1 MTINRFLC
9 KTVVRLPQQ
18 NSKRTSRPIRSI
30 DTNLQHPHIPANHK
44 EVLARKAPEQS
55 GRNFGIRGVKMTGRT
70 TQIGKFASLLLLSAA
85 FGGIACAQQVEEV
98 TVTAQRHAENLQD
111 VPMSVA
117 TLDTSHV
124 ESLFQSGQD
133 VRALANS
140 LPNVYAESSNG
151 RVAPRFYIRGLGNTD
166 FDLAA
171 SQPVSIIQDDVVMEN
186 VILKSSPLYDLAEVE
201 VDRGPQGTLFGRNT
215 TAGIIKF
222 TSAKPSQDFDSKFS
236 ASYGSYGTANIEAA
250 AGGGLTDTVSV
261 RVSGLWQHRD
271 NYIDNAYLGTKDA
284 LGGYDE
290 KAGRVQLLWKPVDK
304 LSVLLNVHARS
315 LDGTAAVF
323 RANILTKGSNKLNS
337 NYVFD
342 KVYFDA
348 GANNPQKYNGIGT
361 SADISYDFGPV
372 TLTSI
377 TGYEY
382 THGYSR
388 GDIDGGNPAGPGV
401 IFFQSESQD
410 GLDYL
415 HQYTQE
421 VHLAS
426 NTGGDWFWQ
435 VGGFWF
441 DTDYLDRT
449 YPYYVAST
457 AVRQTNVSYALFG
470 QTSYQFTDKLKVTGG
485 LRWTSDTKG
494 MTANGPLTAPIT
506 NPVRLR
512 GSNLSWD
519 LSFDYAFTDDVKG
532 YARVATGFRA
542 PSIQGR
548 NLAFGS
554 GYSSARSETITSY
567 EAGMKTELLDN
578 SLRLNF
584 DGFTYYIRNMQ
595 FSAIGGAGN
604 NVILKNA
611 RAGLAYG
618 LEADAEWAATQ
629 NLTFTAGASWTHTE
643 IRDPNLKT
651 AICAQCTVT
660 NPVDS
665 SGNAS
670 LNGNPFPQA
679 PDYQLQLTARYA
691 YPLENGGELFA
702 YTDWWLQGYTNF
714 FLYKSKEFHTNG
726 NYEGGLK
733 LGYVFPDKHFQV
745 DVYARNLTNKPNLQ
759 GGIDFDDLTGFVSDP
774 RVIGI
779 ELSAHVP

>member
-1 MTINRFLC
+1 M
-9 KTVVRLPQQ
+9 
-18 NSKRTSRPIRSI
+18 
-30 DTNLQHPHIPANHK
+30 
-44 EVLARKAPEQS
+44 
-55 GRNFGIRGVKMTGRT
+55 GRMSQV
-70 TQIGKFASLLLLSAA
+70 GKFTSFLLLSSA
-85 FGGIACAQQVEEV
+85 FGGFALAQQLEEV

-117 TLDTSHV
+117 TLDTTHV
-124 ESLFQSGQD
+124 ESLFQSGMD

-222 TSAKPSQDFDSKFS
+222 TSAKPTQDYQSRFS
-236 ASYGSYGTANIEAA
+236 ASYGGLGTANIELG

-271 NYIDNAYLGTKDA
+271 NYIDNAYLKTSDA

-290 KAGRVQLLWKPVDK
+290 KAGRVQVLWKPDDK

-323 RANILTKGSNKLNS
+323 RANILSKGSNKLNS
-337 NYVFD
+337 NYTFD
-342 KVYFDA
+342 KVYFDQ

-361 SADISYDFGPV
+361 SANIAYDFGPV

-388 GDIDGGNPAGPGV
+388 GDIDGGNLTGPGV
-401 IFFQSESQD
+401 IFFPSESQD

-421 VHLAS
+421 IHLAS
-426 NTGGDWFWQ
+426 NATGPWFWQ

-441 DTDYLDRT
+441 DTDYADST
-449 YPYYVAST
+449 YTSPSTST
-457 AVRQTNVSYALFG
+457 AHTTVRQTNISYALFG
-470 QTSYQFTDKLKVTGG
+470 QTSYQFTDKLKLTGG
-485 LRWTSDTKG
+485 VRWTADTKG
-494 MTANGPLTAPIT
+494 LTAWGAGLATPVST
-506 NPVRLR
+506 PVRLG
-512 GSNLSWD
+512 GSNVSWD
-519 LSFDYAFTDDVKG
+519 VSANYTLSDNAMA
-532 YARVATGFRA
+532 YARIATGFRA

-548 NLAFGS
+548 DMAFGS
-554 GYSSARSETITSY
+554 TYSTARSETITSY
-567 EAGMKTELLDN
+567 EAGVKTELLN
-578 SLRLNF
+578 KTLRFNF

-595 FSAIGGAGN
+595 LSAIGGGGN
-604 NVILKNA
+604 TVKLMNA

-618 LEADAEWAATQ
+618 LEADAEWAVTE
-629 NLTFTAGASWTHTE
+629 NFTLTAGASRTITS
-643 IRDPNLKT
+643 IRDPNLVT
-651 AICAQCTVT
+651 GVCAQCTVT
-660 NPVDS
+660 NALDAK
-665 SGNAS
+665 GNAK

-679 PDYQLQLTARYA
+679 PDYQLQLTARYG

-702 YTDWWLQGYTNF
+702 YTDWWWQGYTNF
-714 FLYKSKEFHTNG
+714 FLYKSKEFNSNG

-733 LGYVFPDKHFQV
+733 LGYVFPDKRFQV
-745 DVYARNLTNKPNLQ
+745 AAYARNLTNRKNLQ